1 MPRFSL
7 FAMFLLFP
15 MAAMLSMEI
24 SVPPVY
30 EIRETGQK
38 LDLAIVGKGCF
49 KLFNLKDQRQHITRS
64 GRIDLDE
71 YGQFV
76 VRIGNQ
82 EYLLDPPLSCPEDSK
97 EIRFNRNGTVDALC
111 NDDWVQIGHVQIVR
125 LRDGVQLNNPLSA
138 TPLYE
143 YEVSNDAFISEPGF
157 DGAGYLR
164 QGYRET
170 RKLLVPHR
178 VLGMI
183 LVGVM
188 AISWKWRPI
197 CLWSGLRRPSK
208 RNLFRKMAC
217 ALPKSIVPMER
228 LVEQ

>member
-24 SVPPVY
+24 SAPPVY

-38 LDLAIVGKGCF
+38 LDLAIVGKGYF
-49 KLFNLKDQRQHITRS
+49 RLFNLNDQRQHITRS
-64 GRIDLDE
+64 GRFCLDE

-76 VRIGNQ
+76 VQIGNQ

-111 NDDWVQIGHVQIVR
+111 NDDWVQIGHVLIVR
-125 LRDGVQLNNPLSA
+125 LRDGVPLSNPLNA

-143 YEVSNDAFISEPGF
+143 YEVSNDAFITEPGF

-183 LVGVM
+183 LIGMM
-188 AISWKWRPI
+188 AVVWKWRSP
-197 CLWSGLRRPSK
+197 CLWSGLRCPSK
-208 RNLFRKMAC
+208 RNLLQNTA
-217 ALPKSIVPMER
+217 
-228 LVEQ
+228 